1 MKAIRPVINRKH
13 QSSQSAVLLFLLSKN
28 KEINKNKYLC
38 NLIILSIL
46 NYLDSLKLVY
56 LTSYKGS
63 DFD

>member
-13 QSSQSAVLLFLLSKN
+13 QSSQSAVLLFLLSK

-46 NYLDSLKLVY
+46 NYLDSLKLAY